1 MEATQGHPQKPQMRP
16 KECWSEAHKETG
28 QGVLDTGPDSM
39 GDLETGRYNLKRQ
52 RQANLCKFKS
62 SQIYIE
68 SSRTGMGTQ

>member
-52 RQANLCKFKS
+52 RQAAQEVSGPLVLLPLIGRFSDNV
-62 SQIYIE
+62 
-68 SSRTGMGTQ
+68 